1 MRGNQ
6 THALETAPAGAAN
19 GDALQPSYDPK
30 LGVTVI
36 HTTPEGTVV
45 ALRAGADLVKHL
57 DGRLTLF
64 APEVVPFLLPLEEPN
79 VAIDFMKKRY
89 RELVA
94 SAGIVDQDVTIR
106 ILLCRDRAGALKQA
120 LAPHSLIV
128 VGGSTRW
135 WRRAERKLAHWLQ
148 TQGHHVVFVDLESN
162 ERTASEAGVR
172 TQAAFSRVL
181 QKETRGV
188 GR

>member
-1 MRGNQ
+1 MSGNQ
-6 THALETAPAGAAN
+6 THALEAIPCGGVNRDAP
-19 GDALQPSYDPK
+19 QPSCDPK

-79 VAIDFMKKRY
+79 VAIDFLKKRY
-89 RELVA
+89 CDLVA

-106 ILLCRDRAGALKQA
+106 ILLCRDRVGALKQA

-128 VGGSTRW
+128 IGGSTRW
-135 WRRAERKLAHWLQ
+135 WRRGERKLAHWLL
-148 TQGHHVVFVDLESN
+148 TRGHHVVFVALESN
-162 ERTASEAGVR
+162 ERTASEAGIR

-181 QKETRGV
+181 QKETRGA